1 MERVK
6 IKKIKKNTK
15 YIVSKKLEKALA
27 YLESKASLS
36 NKKCQKHVRNKH
48 KKIKY
53 TQIKALKT
61 IENELEDLFS
71 EIRFTFDLNDFDQIK
86 DILPKKEILFNSIN
100 SRIQDQVSRTRTEES
115 SPKNTTLFFGILSET
130 KDLIAATMNLIEL
143 YYIDYDSDIDPLI
156 KKNSES

>member
-1 MERVK
+1 MEGTTSTATVLPE
-6 IKKIKKNTK
+6 
-15 YIVSKKLEKALA
+15 VSFR
-27 YLESKASLS
+27 
-36 NKKCQKHVRNKH
+36 H
-48 KKIKY
+48 
-53 TQIKALKT
+53 
-61 IENELEDLFS
+61 S

-86 DILPKKEILFNSIN
+86 DILPKKENLFNSIN
-100 SRIQDQVSRTRTEES
+100 NCVQDQVSRTRTEES